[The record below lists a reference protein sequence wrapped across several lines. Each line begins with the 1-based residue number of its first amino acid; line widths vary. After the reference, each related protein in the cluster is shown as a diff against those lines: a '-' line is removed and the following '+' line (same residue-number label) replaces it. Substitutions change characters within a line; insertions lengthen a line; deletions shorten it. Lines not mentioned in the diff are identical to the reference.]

1 MPRTVL
7 IPEHLR
13 HQGVPRTVKINITS
27 KPRAGSETLLTLQ
40 TAPGKTSAK
49 KHGTSVGDVT
59 VLESAAARGRK
70 VLLTVRLSLGP
81 ADKITRDTLRR
92 AGGAA
97 ARWIEG
103 QSIKRATIELAGMD
117 SVKIDGA
124 PACFCE
130 GLALGAFRFD
140 RHKSRPSSKVAT
152 VVDVIPSSTAVKMKK
167 EIREALTVADA
178 VNLAREWGHEPPNV
192 INPVTLAR
200 RVRALARS
208 TGLKCRVFDEKQ
220 LERMKAGALLA
231 VGLGSKTPSRLI
243 VLEHPGRAGAK
254 RAKPVVLVGK
264 AITFDTG
271 GYSLKD
277 KNGIVGMKYD
287 KCGGMAVVG
296 VMRAV
301 AALNLKTPVVGIISA
316 AENMI
321 SGKAYRPNDII
332 TTMSGKTVEI
342 ISTDAEGRLV
352 LADALTYAC
361 KHYKPRVLIDLA
373 TLTGGIVVA
382 LGNIRAGLMANND
395 ALADALFAC
404 GEEVHERLWRMP
416 LDDEYLE
423 LIKGDDSDVKNSG
436 GRWAH
441 PVIGG
446 IFLKQ
451 FVDKKVPWA
460 HLDIAGTGDTDKDQP
475 YCPKGATGFG
485 IRLLVD
491 YIRKLK
497 SP

>member
-1 MPRTVL
+1 
-7 IPEHLR
+7 
-13 HQGVPRTVKINITS
+13 
-27 KPRAGSETLLTLQ
+27 
-40 TAPGKTSAK
+40 
-49 KHGTSVGDVT
+49 
-59 VLESAAARGRK
+59 
-70 VLLTVRLSLGP
+70 
-81 ADKITRDTLRR
+81 
-92 AGGAA
+92 
-97 ARWIEG
+97 
-103 QSIKRATIELAGMD
+103 
-117 SVKIDGA
+117 
-124 PACFCE
+124 
-130 GLALGAFRFD
+130 
-140 RHKSRPSSKVAT
+140 
-152 VVDVIPSSTAVKMKK
+152 
-167 EIREALTVADA
+167 
-178 VNLAREWGHEPPNV
+178 
-192 INPVTLAR
+192 
-200 RVRALARS
+200 
-208 TGLKCRVFDEKQ
+208 
-220 LERMKAGALLA
+220 
-231 VGLGSKTPSRLI
+231 LI
-243 VLEHPGRAGAK
+243 VLEHPGRPGAK
-254 RAKPVVLVGK
+254 RDRPVVLVGK

-287 KCGGMAVVG
+287 KCGGMAVLG

-301 AALNLKTPVVGIISA
+301 AALNLKTPVVGIIAA

-361 KHYKPRVLIDLA
+361 KHYKPRVLVDLA

-395 ALADALFAC
+395 ALADALFAS

-416 LDDEYLE
+416 LDDEYFE
-423 LIKGDDSDVKNSG
+423 LIKGDDSDVKNAG

-441 PVIGG
+441 PVTAG

-475 YCPKGATGFG
+475 YCPMGATGFG

-491 YIRKLK
+491 YIRKIK
-497 SP
+497 SS